1 MSSVEKKR
9 GVPMKGEVDGVSA
22 SKEVRESKKEKRRRL
37 ILSDTDS
44 DDCLVSLQEVD
55 CETAQNGD
63 SLSIGE
69 DNGVEG
75 MKEKEN
81 EKEKVEVERKKK
93 KVLRLD
99 VVKPSEEFV
108 VADKNE
114 VIEPVLESKRSRE
127 PADVEG
133 SAKRPKRDFSEL
145 GRIPKTPNGGNK
157 SKTYS
162 SHGDDKKEMKVDF
175 DIKPLV
181 PASRERYGVE
191 NHIQSNSHSIHKKED
206 EKVKSIESSGD
217 QALQMKDGSS
227 SFASK
232 KRADTSI
239 SLCKDGVLR
248 VQGKGGVLRVLPSNK
263 KVDGFGNLHSKSKV
277 EGKSNTFISPRI
289 ATRSTL
295 KKSSLSPDR
304 RVHEKSSSGAT
315 LNKHESKK
323 AKVDIAEESTYKKPQ
338 TDSPKREK
346 KRSDMPRG
354 RAGFKIKGGTSMKTA
369 FMAKQEL
376 SKASVTRNTEKQ
388 KLRDQIK
395 AILLNAGWTIDLRPR
410 KGRNYEDSVY
420 IPPEGQGGYW
430 SITKAYA
437 VYQEQLNRSC
447 NERRKNSSERSS
459 RTSAGNDYVVPMES
473 LNILKRVVNKRRN
486 QELEETQRS
495 KKKEKKTSDL
505 RHPRDQDA
513 QDKLDEIRGRKKS
526 NCALAS
532 NTKTAVGSIA
542 HKHFRKGR
550 NKQRGCALLVRGSNQ
565 EAEDEENDYVPYVW
579 TRTVLSWMID
589 MGVLHI
595 NGKVKYMN
603 QRRTKTKLEGWITRD
618 GIYCSCCSKIL
629 TVSKFELHAGSKL
642 LQPLQNI
649 YLEDGGLSLLQCQL
663 DAWKKQDESERQGF
677 YIVDV
682 SGDDPNDDTCG
693 ICGDG
698 GDLICCD
705 GCPSTFHLSCLG
717 IEKLPP
723 GDWHCT
729 NCCCRYCGRIS
740 VDTIPETD
748 ETVSSLLSCH
758 HCEAKYHQDCV
769 PETESISATSKSRRI
784 SFCSQSCSKVFKWL
798 QKILGTKNELEAGF
812 SWSVIRRF
820 DEDAFEFP
828 LMSQLNVECN
838 SKIAVALAVM
848 DECFLPI
855 VDQRS
860 GVNLI
865 HNVIYNCGSN
875 FNRLNYRGFYS
886 FILERG
892 DEIISVASVRIHGT
906 RLAEM
911 PFIGTRNMY
920 RRQGMCR
927 RLLDGI
933 ESALFSLNVQKLVI
947 PAISELKD
955 TWTNVFGFKPLE
967 VSQELEVRSINML
980 VFPGTG
986 LLQKQL
992 LMMHSSEQ
1000 CAPIDGVDMVEY
1012 DIKHQHQT
1020 KSTYESSESSS
1031 VEPNL
1036 YNSGQ
1041 AVVHCV
1047 NATQDTGSGLSS
1059 FKVSPGSSD
1068 SPRSECKSQEYK
1080 SFVMGGDR
1088 DTHNFPESGLT
1099 NSHDEDKSQID
1110 FSTRELTLSDNH
1122 GEKSTEANTL
1132 TDLQESNAVS
1142 KHVSPK
1148 GFASDIQKSG
1158 ASSLNMLPTQCN
1170 SLQHKYEDHCTLP
1183 EFVTVTPKPGIESI
1197 AELQIC
1203 SLESTSTPLHY
1214 ESHVRTKAHSPNS
1227 ARGNGQIS
1235 PESTHDATNH
1245 HEKSLLDHLEP
1256 SIHVD
1261 SKEMMYSIHAVEAKG
1276 AALDPNSSLNDEDS
1290 EPFAF
1295 EIVSRPIN
1303 AAAGKENSSS
1313 YKSCAVTVSDK
1324 STRLSIQHSSLD
1336 RVSITNGTVCE
1347 SNLSHVVKSCKIQGD
1362 IEHSDMTCSLMLDPG
1377 IKGIPPVLTTSFE
1390 VSAEPIDYGLCAV
1403 HDASVDI
1410 KKFDTGSESSQ

>member
-1 MSSVEKKR
+1 MSSVEKNR
-9 GVPMKGEVDGVSA
+9 GVLMKGEVDRVSA

-37 ILSDTDS
+37 ILNDTDS

-55 CETAQNGD
+55 CDTAQNGD
-63 SLSIGE
+63 SLSIGQ

-75 MKEKEN
+75 MKEE
-81 EKEKVEVERKKK
+81 EKVEVERKKK
-93 KVLRLD
+93 KVFRSD
-99 VVKPSEEFV
+99 VVKRSEEFV

-114 VIEPVLESKRSRE
+114 VIEPVLERKRSRE

-133 SAKRPKRDFSEL
+133 SAKRPKRDFSEP
-145 GRIPKTPNGGNK
+145 GRILKTANGGNK

-162 SHGDDKKEMKVDF
+162 SHGDDKKEMKVDV
-175 DIKPLV
+175 DMKPLV

-191 NHIQSNSHSIHKKED
+191 NHIQSNSHSILKKED
-206 EKVKSIESSGD
+206 EKVKSVESSGD
-217 QALQMKDGSS
+217 QALRMKDGSS

-277 EGKSNTFISPRI
+277 EGKSNTFTSPRI

-315 LNKHESKK
+315 LNKHELKK
-323 AKVDIAEESTYKKPQ
+323 AKVDIAEQSTHKKPK

-346 KRSDMPRG
+346 KRSDMPKR
-354 RAGFKIKGGTSMKTA
+354 RAGFKIKGGTSPKTA

-376 SKASVTRNTEKQ
+376 SKASVTRNTEKR

-447 NERRKNSSERSS
+447 NECSKNSSERSS

-473 LNILKRVVNKRRN
+473 LNILKRIVVNKKRN
-486 QELEETQRS
+486 QELEETRRS
-495 KKKEKKTSDL
+495 KKKEKKTTDL
-505 RHPRDQDA
+505 RHPRDQDT

-550 NKQRGCALLVRGSNQ
+550 NKQRGYALLVRGSNQ

-649 YLEDGGLSLLQCQL
+649 YLEDGGFSLLECQL

-677 YIVDV
+677 YSVDV

-740 VDTIPETD
+740 ADAIPETD

-820 DEDAFEFP
+820 DEDAFDFP
-828 LMSQLNVECN
+828 LMSQLKVECN

-860 GVNLI
+860 GINLI
-865 HNVIYNCGSN
+865 HNVVYNCGSN

-933 ESALFSLNVQKLVI
+933 ESALCSLNVQKLVI

-986 LLQKQL
+986 LLQKPL
-992 LMMHSSEQ
+992 LTMHSSEQ
-1000 CAPIDGVDMVEY
+1000 CAPVDGVDMVEY
-1012 DIKHQHQT
+1012 DIKHQHQA

-1047 NATQDTGSGLSS
+1047 NAIQDTGSGLSS

-1080 SFVMGGDR
+1080 SLVMGGDMY
-1088 DTHNFPESGLT
+1088 THNFPESGLT

-1122 GEKSTEANTL
+1122 GENHIEANTL

-1158 ASSLNMLPTQCN
+1158 ASSLSMLPTQCN
-1170 SLQHKYEDHCTLP
+1170 SLQHKYEDHCSPP
-1183 EFVTVTPKPGIESI
+1183 EFDTVTPKPGIEMI

-1203 SLESTSTPLHY
+1203 SLESTSTPLHS

-1227 ARGNGQIS
+1227 VRDNGQIS

-1245 HEKSLLDHLEP
+1245 HEKSLLVHLEP

-1261 SKEMMYSIHAVEAKG
+1261 SKDMMYSIHTVEAKG
-1276 AALDPNSSLNDEDS
+1276 TALDSNSSLNDEDC

-1295 EIVSRPIN
+1295 EIVSRPYQCCCW
-1303 AAAGKENSSS
+1303 KR
-1313 YKSCAVTVSDK
+1313 K
-1324 STRLSIQHSSLD
+1324 
-1336 RVSITNGTVCE
+1336 
-1347 SNLSHVVKSCKIQGD
+1347 
-1362 IEHSDMTCSLMLDPG
+1362 
-1377 IKGIPPVLTTSFE
+1377 
-1390 VSAEPIDYGLCAV
+1390 
-1403 HDASVDI
+1403 
-1410 KKFDTGSESSQ
+1410 